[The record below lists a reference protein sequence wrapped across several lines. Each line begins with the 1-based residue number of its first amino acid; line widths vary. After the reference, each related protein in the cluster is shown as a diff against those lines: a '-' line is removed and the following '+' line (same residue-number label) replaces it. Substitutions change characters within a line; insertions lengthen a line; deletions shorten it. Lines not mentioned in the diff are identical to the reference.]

1 MRLLLFSGS
10 QSPLAVR
17 YPHPKDPKLVLPP
30 LVHRALHTALDTKPP
45 SAALNSHTNTLIIP
59 KPEALNKH
67 TPAEYEQEDFEV
79 TVKIQLRREQS
90 TQEYLE
96 SIRSALEIL
105 STRKGLSTP
114 DVVLVGLPEGTLGS
128 SSSVKKWGTMNLSVA
143 ELEELCK
150 VQAPFVDEL
159 DVPDCTTLPAEF
171 TSFAKSNEI
180 QLWPSGGGM
189 GSVELHNLLQEFQ
202 PVAASLAPSV
212 DVTALASLVPLRADG
227 SGYEPAVQPGVSVD
241 WVLTYTLLSRSRN
254 IVKDKGWVHDV
265 DSG

>member
-1 MRLLLFSGS
+1 MSLI
-10 QSPLAVR
+10 
-17 YPHPKDPKLVLPP
+17 DPATAAWIDFW
-30 LVHRALHTALDTKPP
+30 RAL
-45 SAALNSHTNTLIIP
+45 
-59 KPEALNKH
+59 
-67 TPAEYEQEDFEV
+67 V
-79 TVKIQLRREQS
+79 
-90 TQEYLE
+90 
-96 SIRSALEIL
+96 
-105 STRKGLSTP
+105 
-114 DVVLVGLPEGTLGS
+114 GS

-189 GSVELHNLLQEFQ
+189 GSGTSCKAIATNNKDPLPSVELHNLLQEFQ

-241 WVLTYTLLSRSRN
+241 WVLTVSDHSE
-254 IVKDKGWVHDV
+254 
-265 DSG
+265 

>member
-1 MRLLLFSGS
+1 MAATLRRLGGGLPTHVIRFRSPTIDASMLNRPSCSISLGLTIDKHQPTMRLLLFSGS

-114 DVVLVGLPEGTLGS
+114 DVVLVGLPEGTCKGKER
-128 SSSVKKWGTMNLSVA
+128 SVS
-143 ELEELCK
+143 
-150 VQAPFVDEL
+150 D
-159 DVPDCTTLPAEF
+159 
-171 TSFAKSNEI
+171 
-180 QLWPSGGGM
+180 
-189 GSVELHNLLQEFQ
+189 
-202 PVAASLAPSV
+202 
-212 DVTALASLVPLRADG
+212 
-227 SGYEPAVQPGVSVD
+227 
-241 WVLTYTLLSRSRN
+241 
-254 IVKDKGWVHDV
+254 
-265 DSG
+265 